1 MGVAPDAD
9 VVVRDNP
16 TQQRFEIFV
25 DGSVAGFVAYR
36 GEGGALVLTH
46 TEVDD
51 DYEGQSLESKLV
63 SAALSELRSVV
74 PEAERARFG
83 LA

>member
-9 VVVRDNP
+9 VVVRDDS

-51 DYEGQSLESKLV
+51 DYEGQGL
-63 SAALSELRSVV
+63 ELRSVV
-74 PEAERARFG
+74 PDTERARFG